1 MVSKTGILLTGIGT
15 VVMFYTL
22 DWIIGV
28 AMVLLG
34 LYLIYRD
41 IGREEMNR

>member
-1 MVSKTGILLTGIGT
+1 MVSKVGIILTGVGT

-28 AMVLLG
+28 GMVVVG
-34 LYLIYRD
+34 LYLIYRNMGKRG
-41 IGREEMNR
+41 IE